1 MLKPIVHGLWCLLI
15 HGTHILAR
23 IYSSLLQLPILSMQF
38 QIHEKVFLSE
48 PATDSSLWLGGIL
61 CQALLQATE
70 MNVSALPVGANAVR
84 GYL

>member
-1 MLKPIVHGLWCLLI
+1 MLKSIVHGLWCLLI
-15 HGTHILAR
+15 HGTHTLAG

-48 PATDSSLWLGGIL
+48 PATDSSPWLGGIL
-61 CQALLQATE
+61 CRALPQATK

-84 GYL
+84 GRL

>member
-1 MLKPIVHGLWCLLI
+1 
-15 HGTHILAR
+15 
-23 IYSSLLQLPILSMQF
+23 MQF

-70 MNVSALPVGANAVR
+70 MNVSPLPVGANAVR
-84 GYL
+84 GHLWAKSALAPLPQSRGCSRAA